1 MLFGQG
7 QYATIAAQINYDPAV
22 HAQIGAAV
30 VRAWKALPNKAAG
43 DQLSKVV
50 QGFSEPYSEF
60 VSHLIQLA
68 GKIFGDADTAT
79 PVIKQLAFENANK
92 YCKEA
97 LRAHKDKSL
106 NDMIRLCRD
115 IDVNHITG
123 QVLVAAI
130 RQGFGRSS
138 VDLRGLVITPGI
150 VDADYEGEIKVLTS
164 AQNGVIVIPEGESLA
179 QMILIPIMPTSNPSL
194 EGHCGTKPFGSTR
207 SLEVF
212 CVTDMKECPK
222 LTLNVDGKQFYGILD
237 TGADMSVLSME
248 HGPKD
253 AEKPV
258 WLLEHCM
265 HPVDAPADIKDNADD
280 PDSTNIGTGAMG
292 V

>member
-130 RQGFGRSS
+130 RQGFGR
-138 VDLRGLVITPGI
+138 DPGARPKAFAYLG
-150 VDADYEGEIKVLTS
+150 VPNLIKTD
-164 AQNGVIVIPEGESLA
+164 NGPAYASQGFQKFCKRWSIQHKTGIPY
-179 QMILIPIMPTSNPSL
+179 NP
-194 EGHCGTKPFGSTR
+194 
-207 SLEVF
+207 
-212 CVTDMKECPK
+212 
-222 LTLNVDGKQFYGILD
+222 Q
-237 TGADMSVLSME
+237 
-248 HGPKD
+248 D
-253 AEKPV
+253 AERPM
-258 WLLEHCM
+258 WLPEHCVY
-265 HPVDAPADIKDNADD
+265 PVDVPADTKDHEDD
-280 PDSTNIGTGAMG
+280 PDSTNIGTVAMDVGPRSTRSPLHHKEHPDAIGLEGPRSTQTPLDQEDPG
-292 V
+292 VTKRYWTKRTQEYPRRHWTRRSQKHP